1 MKIENVR
8 NGTFYLATARYNHNT
23 LIITDVGTYGPLKV
37 LAQKDKYFN
46 SYEPLF
52 MYFNGIGLK
61 KITKATLKKDFQHA
75 LRTDPN
81 YFTTNEREKLA
92 NMFKIKII
100 LKPTLQEKKK
110 KKVNVKKRA
119 K

>member
-1 MKIENVR
+1 MKIDNLRSGV
-8 NGTFYLATARYNHNT
+8 FYIATARYNPNT
-23 LIITDVGTYGPLKV
+23 LIIKEVGTYGPLKV

-46 SYEPLF
+46 SYEPTF
-52 MYFNGIGLK
+52 MYFNGVSLK

-81 YFTTNEREKLA
+81 YFTVNEREKLG
-92 NMFKIKII
+92 NLFKIKII

-110 KKVNVKKRA
+110 INVKKRL